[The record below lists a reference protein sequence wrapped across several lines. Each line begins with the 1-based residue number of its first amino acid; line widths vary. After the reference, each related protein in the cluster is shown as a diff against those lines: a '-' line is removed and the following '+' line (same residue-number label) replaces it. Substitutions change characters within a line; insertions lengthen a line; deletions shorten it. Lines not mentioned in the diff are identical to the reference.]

1 MMWIFD
7 LILDFSK
14 ETDPTI
20 LCKRHHN
27 FSYLLSLN
35 YIYHA
40 KSLCT

>member
-20 LCKRHHN
+20 LHKRHHN

-40 KSLCT
+40 KSLCI